1 VATAQESHKL
11 DRVLGLEIVRVTEA
25 TAIAAARLRGRGDE
39 AAADAAAINAMYRQ
53 LSDLPIQGVIVV
65 GEGEESEAPLLYI
78 GETVGAGSSSG
89 LEVDIAVDP
98 VEGSTLAAKALPN
111 ALSVMAI
118 AERGSLLKVPT
129 LYMDKIA
136 IGPGYAQD
144 LVDLDASPADNLNAL
159 ARAKGVPVTEI
170 TACILDRPR
179 HAKLIEDVRAA
190 GAAVRLIGDGD
201 IAGVIHT
208 TEPQD
213 TGIDI
218 YMGVGGA
225 PEGVLAAA
233 ALCCIGGQIQGR
245 LIATNAP
252 QRERA
257 RAAGH
262 RRPRAQIH
270 HARHGCRRCHLRC
283 NRHHRRLASRRRAL
297 EPEHD
302 FHPFRGHAGADWHRA
317 LDQDRISRRGRLRL
331 SFSAGPANQLG

>member
-1 VATAQESHKL
+1 MADAQESPKL
-11 DRVLGLEIVRVTEA
+11 DRTLGLEIVRVTEA
-25 TAIAAARLRGRGDE
+25 TAIAAARLRGRGNE
-39 AAADAAAINAMYRQ
+39 AAVDSGGHRCHVSGARR
-53 LSDLPIQGVIVV
+53 LPIQGVIVV

-89 LEVDIAVDP
+89 PDVDIAVDP
-98 VEGSTLAAKALPN
+98 LEGTTLAAKTSPMR
-111 ALSVMAI
+111 SPSSPSPK
-118 AERGSLLKVPT
+118 RGSLFKAPDV
-129 LYMDKIA
+129 YMDKIA
-136 IGPGYAQD
+136 IGPGYPKG
-144 LVDLDASPADNLNAL
+144 LIDLDAPPADNLNAL
-159 ARAKGVPVTEI
+159 AKAKGVPVNEI

-179 HAKLIEDVRAA
+179 HGELIEEVRAT

-245 LIATNAP
+245 LHRHNAH

-257 RAAGH
+257 RAAGIVDLGRKYKMH
-262 RRPRAQIH
+262 EMASGDVSCSRRPASPTARSSRAC
-270 HARHGCRRCHLRC
+270 A
-283 NRHHRRLASRRRAL
+283 
-297 EPEHD
+297 
-302 FHPFRGHAGADWHRA
+302 
-317 LDQDRISRRGRLRL
+317 
-331 SFSAGPANQLG
+331 